1 MKCIVTQKEAEK
13 QDKKKKGRTGK
24 ENKNNI
30 FDETFPQSHGMLK
43 KQKKTCKQQTTQ
55 IFNLL

>member
-43 KQKKTCKQQTTQ
+43 KQKKTCSHVKC
-55 IFNLL
+55 